1 LDGGWCTA
9 EGTENIFLLEICLWF
24 GSLVIFLNTL
34 DSLAR
39 VALLIAVR
47 HAVQQFRDRFLVL
60 IFSPQNLSFK
70 KYGSCLRL
78 KQGCNK
84 N

>member
-1 LDGGWCTA
+1 LITWSGWRLVHTA

-47 HAVQQFRDRFLVL
+47 HAVRQFSGRFLMFK
-60 IFSPQNLSFK
+60 FSP
-70 KYGSCLRL
+70 
-78 KQGCNK
+78 
-84 N
+84 

>member
-1 LDGGWCTA
+1 MCKFSIDNTVWMAAGAA

-47 HAVQQFRDRFLVL
+47 HVVRQFSDRFLVL
-60 IFSPQNLSFK
+60 VVSPQN
-70 KYGSCLRL
+70 
-78 KQGCNK
+78 
-84 N
+84 

>member
-1 LDGGWCTA
+1 MAAGAA

-47 HAVQQFRDRFLVL
+47 HVVRQFSDRFLVL
-60 IFSPQNLSFK
+60 VVSPQN
-70 KYGSCLRL
+70 
-78 KQGCNK
+78 
-84 N
+84 